1 MPRPTSGSPN
11 RAFSLALALAAQ
23 LDATERG
30 HLRELPDV
38 GPGNEGLVSG
48 PREDHP
54 PDIGVVTQI
63 TKDVAELPNDLGV
76 ECIQLLRAVDH
87 HDGQIPVPLHT
98 DVL

>member
-1 MPRPTSGSPN
+1 MSAPATKALSP
-11 RAFSLALALAAQ
+11 A
-23 LDATERG
+23 
-30 HLRELPDV
+30 P
-38 GPGNEGLVSG
+38 
-48 PREDHP
+48 EDHP